1 MADETGTK
9 TGTKTGTMT
18 PPYNQALINVFG
30 KLYDIM
36 MSTGEVHRAR
46 AYKNAQST
54 IITIREPI
62 LSIDDV
68 KGKPHIGATIL
79 KKVQEYIETG
89 TLRVLER
96 EKENPIHVFTTI
108 YGIGP
113 KRAKTLVSKHGITTI
128 EELRDQQDDLLND
141 KQKIGLVY
149 YEDLLERIP
158 RSEIDEFKTLL
169 TEVFRD
175 VSLER
180 DISTSS
186 FEIVGSYRRGATTS
200 GDIDIIVT
208 DTGNDNT
215 VFNAFLDTLC
225 ERGIILEQLSRGKVK
240 CLTIGRLTSAA
251 GSTPRRLDF
260 MYSPPHE
267 YAFAT
272 LYFTGSAIY
281 NTLMRQQ
288 ALDLGY
294 TMNEHGFHHMI
305 DSKKGAKVEEY
316 FATEQDIFAFLDI
329 VYTRPQDRIDITN
342 FKLVSASA
350 PEAHPL
356 TQTHA
361 HHEEI
366 TNVKLTKPKRTSLK
380 KKGRRV
386 NVTLKSRSRKKKTV
400 SAEEHINKF
409 IETGIDY
416 LHAQTVKTLSS
427 MLKHGNDTYYNDSPV
442 MTDAQYDILK
452 EYVQEHH
459 PRASILKKIGA
470 DVLDKVDKKKVTLPY
485 FMGSMDKMK
494 PDTGALEKWMVKYTG
509 PYLLSAKLD
518 GVSALYSS
526 EGGELR
532 LYTRG
537 NGTVGQDITHLIPY
551 LDLPELHAVDT
562 PVTLRGELIMS
573 KSTYDTHYAGTEVSN
588 ARNFVAGTVNK
599 KTIVPERIARIDFV
613 VYEVIEP
620 RLSPSEQ
627 YAFADAIP
635 NTKLAKYKVDD
646 AISNKMLSLELVDW
660 RDNYE
665 YEIDGIIVTDDKK
678 HRRVKGNPKHA
689 IAFKM
694 VLSDQVVEAKVVD
707 VIWTASKDG
716 YLKPRV
722 RIEPVIIGGA
732 KIEYATGFNGAFV
745 NDNKIGV
752 GAVIQ
757 LVRSGDVIPH
767 IMDVVSPAHAP
778 KMPSVP
784 YVWNETHVDIMLEN
798 PEENTEVIQ
807 KNILRFVKTLEVTGL
822 SSGNITRIM
831 DAGYDSLAKILAMT
845 VDDFMSVEGFK
856 EKMSNKIYTSL
867 QERVAD
873 ASLTKLMV
881 ASNLFGRGMGE
892 KRIEA
897 VLEAYPDILT
907 SPLSMKKKAVM
918 VHDIE
923 GFASKTAVAF
933 VSHIDDF
940 KQFLHETGLDY
951 KLDTASNV
959 VVGSETH
966 GISGSSGTGVD
977 IASHPLYKKSV
988 VMTGFRDKSLEAEIK
1003 KVGGKIGSSVS
1014 KKTFAVVVKT
1024 LDEDTGKAEKARE
1037 LGVPLI
1043 TVNDFRA
1050 TYLG

>member
-1 MADETGTK
+1 MADES
-9 TGTKTGTMT
+9 GTMSPT
-18 PPYNQALINVFG
+18 YNEELINMFG

-36 MSTGEVHRAR
+36 MSTGQVHRAR

-54 IITIREPI
+54 IITIRDPI
-62 LSIDDV
+62 RSTDDV
-68 KGKPHIGATIL
+68 KGKPHIGTTIL

-96 EKENPIHVFTTI
+96 ERENPIHTFTTI

-141 KQKIGLVY
+141 KQKIGLAY

-158 RSEIDEFKTLL
+158 RSEIDEFKDLL
-169 TEVFRD
+169 TDVFHD
-175 VSLER
+175 VSLEH

-208 DTGNDNT
+208 DTKNDNT

-225 ERGIILEQLSRGKVK
+225 ERGIIMEQLSRGKVK

-251 GSTPRRLDF
+251 GSSPRRLDF

-272 LYFTGSAIY
+272 LYFTGSAIF

-288 ALDLGY
+288 ALDMGY

-305 DSKKGAKVEEY
+305 DSKKGPKVEDS
-316 FATEQDIFAFLDI
+316 FATEQDIFAFLNI
-329 VYTRPQDRIDITN
+329 VYTQPEDRIDITN
-342 FKLVSASA
+342 FQLMSA
-350 PEAHPL
+350 
-356 TQTHA
+356 T
-361 HHEEI
+361 EE
-366 TNVKLTKPKRTSLK
+366 NVKLTTPKKTSLK

-386 NVTLKSRSRKKKTV
+386 NVTLKFRSRKKKTI
-400 SAEEHINKF
+400 SAEDHITKF

-416 LHAQTVKTLSS
+416 LHAQTKRTLSS
-427 MLKHGNDTYYNDSPV
+427 MLKHGNDTYYNDSPI

-459 PRASILKKIGA
+459 PRASILKQIGA

-509 PYLLSAKLD
+509 PYILSAKLD
-518 GVSALYSS
+518 GISALYSS

-537 NGTVGQDITHLIPY
+537 NGTIGQDITHLIPH
-551 LDLPELHAVDT
+551 LDLPDLLAVDI
-562 PVTLRGELIMS
+562 PMTLRGELIMS
-573 KSTYDTHYAGTEVSN
+573 KSTYETHYAGTEVSN

-620 RLSPSEQ
+620 KLPPSEQ
-627 YAFADAIP
+627 YEFADALP
-635 NTKLAKYKVDD
+635 NVKLAKHKLEEH
-646 AISNKMLSLELVDW
+646 ISNKSLSLDLVDW
-660 RDNYE
+660 REHYD

-678 HRRVKGNPKHA
+678 YNRKKGNPKHA

-694 VLSDQVVEAKVVD
+694 VLSEQVVEAKVVD

-745 NDNKIGV
+745 NDNKIGI

-767 IMDVVSPAHAP
+767 IMDVVVQAHAP
-778 KMPSVP
+778 KMPTIP
-784 YVWNETHVDIMLEN
+784 YVWNETNVDIMLEN
-798 PEENTEVIQ
+798 PEENKEVIH

-822 SSGNITRIM
+822 SSGNITRVM
-831 DAGYDSLAKILAMT
+831 DAGYDSIAKILAMT

-867 QERVAD
+867 QEKVAD
-873 ASLTKLMV
+873 ASLTKVMV

-907 SPLSMKKKAVM
+907 SPLSIKKKAVM
-918 VHDIE
+918 VNDIE

-940 KQFLHETGLDY
+940 KQFLKETGLEY
-951 KLDTASNV
+951 KLDTTSNV
-959 VVGSETH
+959 VE
-966 GISGSSGTGVD
+966 GSSTASSGGDGID
-977 IASHPLYKKSV
+977 ITSHPLYKKSV
-988 VMTGFRDKSLEAEIK
+988 VMTGFRDKGLEAEIK
-1003 KVGGKIGSSVS
+1003 KVGGKVGSSVS

-1024 LDEDTGKAEKARE
+1024 LDEDTGKAEKARD

-1043 TVNDFRA
+1043 TVDDFRV
-1050 TYLG
+1050 TYFG